1 MAHINLLPWREVQRQ
16 KHKKEYVATLAMV
29 ALCALALFWGIGA
42 VVDNMITA
50 QQQRNDFLNQQIA
63 VLDGQIAKIKDIK
76 EQKKQVEQRMA
87 LIEQL
92 QANRNAAPHVLDELA
107 RIVPPGVSFITL
119 SRKNNRMDVTGISE
133 SNNRLSEFMR
143 RLEES
148 RVFTNGDLS
157 SIVADTSKSD
167 AVSEFKLTFN
177 ISPSVAPELL
187 ATGTAEGKKK

>member
-1 MAHINLLPWREVQRQ
+1 MAYINLLPWREVQRQ
-16 KHKKEYVATLAMV
+16 KHKKDYLVMLALVAML
-29 ALCALALFWGIGA
+29 ALAIFWGIGV
-42 VVDNMITA
+42 VVDNMIAA
-50 QQQRNDFLNQQIA
+50 QQGRNNFLNQQIA
-63 VLDGQIAKIKDIK
+63 QLDAQIAKIKDIK

-107 RIVPPGVSFITL
+107 RIVPPGVAFRTL
-119 SRKNNRMDVTGISE
+119 SRKGNRMEVMGISE

-143 RLEES
+143 RLEMS
-148 RVFTNGDLS
+148 KVFTNGDLS

-177 ISPSVAPELL
+177 ISPSVAPEILT
-187 ATGTAEGKKK
+187 AGTSEGKK